1 MAIQAV
7 TQNTVKKVSNTPVNN
22 DRKSQIKVNTGVALT
37 SALGVAGAVAL
48 IAKKQGFSL
57 SPSKIKN
64 TPVKDWAIFGIT
76 EKLRPEKK
84 VMKLEWAEIMTLGIA
99 SVTGGLIGGAI
110 FDKKENFKTKCY
122 EAVSQL
128 IGDITIPLSF
138 VALPTLFYKKF
149 EDLSDS
155 TTTKHLK
162 LQNVSKVIK
171 NNKFLRVATATL
183 VSGSSL
189 AAGIITGNR
198 VSNKLNGHFSG
209 EEVDRGIRLTD
220 FAPHL
225 DDVCLAITL
234 MAEKSPF
241 GDIVSKFVPIA
252 LTVAGIETGTANPD
266 NRENKY

>member
-7 TQNTVKKVSNTPVNN
+7 TQNTVAKVANNPVNSGK
-22 DRKSQIKVNTGVALT
+22 KSQLKVNTGVALT

-48 IAKKQGFSL
+48 IAKRQGFSL
-57 SPSKIKN
+57 SPSRIKN

-76 EKLRPEKK
+76 EKLRPDKK
-84 VMKLEWAEIMTLGIA
+84 VMKFEWAEIMTLGIA

-110 FDKKENFKTKCY
+110 FDKKEHFKTKCY

-128 IGDITIPLSF
+128 IGDISIPLSF
-138 VALPTLFYKKF
+138 VALPTLYYKKF
-149 EDLSDS
+149 ENLANN
-155 TTTKHLK
+155 TETKHLK
-162 LQNVSKVIK
+162 LQKVSKFIRS
-171 NNKFLRVATATL
+171 NKFLRVAAATL

-189 AAGIITGNR
+189 AVGIIAGNK
-198 VSNKLNGHFSG
+198 VSNRLNAYFSG
-209 EEVDRGIRLTD
+209 EKVDRGIRPTD

-234 MAEKSPF
+234 MAENSPF

-252 LTVAGIETGTANPD
+252 LTVAGIETGSANPD
-266 NRENKY
+266 NRENK